1 MEDMMIDAFGVSR
14 PDLAG
19 EEEDVAKASL
29 PFRLGAKTA
38 KVRPFVATQ
47 AAAFKPK
54 TPGSL
59 SRGVTRVGAAS
70 NRVGQAARAH
80 PVVSGLSAAGGG
92 VAAGAEGHHQY
103 QRRFGKAQ
111 KKQPQA
117 STGRMVTGT
126 LFPGIHG
133 AIAGKKGSKL
143 KAATSEYAPAAA
155 GSISGNLA
163 TRGRNPGLA
172 AGLSFGGA
180 AAGTTYAQQKGYY
193 KREPASKAYND
204 NSTGNRLI
212 GAGAATAATTGAAG
226 MHITRN
232 AKPIARLQHPPM
244 TTSPAQRGLRGSKI
258 AASIPKIKRA
268 GNKLA
273 IGGIATGAGL
283 AAGGAY
289 ARHRTSKSYT
299 PIAMPAEFITPMRA
313 ERTVDGRP
321 ETIDYGAF
329 GEPTARIGQSER
341 TW

>member
-1 MEDMMIDAFGVSR
+1 MIDAFGVSR

-19 EEEDVAKASL
+19 EEEDVEKASL

-80 PVVSGLSAAGGG
+80 PVVAGLSAAGGG

-103 QRRFGKAQ
+103 QRRFGKA
-111 KKQPQA
+111 
-117 STGRMVTGT
+117 
-126 LFPGIHG
+126 
-133 AIAGKKGSKL
+133 
-143 KAATSEYAPAAA
+143 
-155 GSISGNLA
+155 
-163 TRGRNPGLA
+163 
-172 AGLSFGGA
+172 
-180 AAGTTYAQQKGYY
+180 
-193 KREPASKAYND
+193 YNEK
-204 NSTGNRLI
+204 SPGNRLM

-226 MHITRN
+226 MAITRN

-289 ARHRTSKSYT
+289 ARHKGNQAQAARVSSLHRAITSKSHT
-299 PIAMPAEFITPMRA
+299 PIAMPAEFITPMLA